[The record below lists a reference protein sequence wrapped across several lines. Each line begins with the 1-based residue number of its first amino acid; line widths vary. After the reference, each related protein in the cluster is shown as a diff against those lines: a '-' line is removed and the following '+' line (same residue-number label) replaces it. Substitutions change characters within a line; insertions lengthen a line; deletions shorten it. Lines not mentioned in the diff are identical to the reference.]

1 MIEGKISFLLQVQ
14 CLIGLLLFVLK
25 AGRQKIYSN
34 ELDAHA
40 RISEKKTNRV
50 EDFANC
56 ICFENFFTARAEAEL
71 TKTDVVC
78 VLKKHRGSLVAMARK
93 KREACFCLTFLIPLV

>member
-50 EDFANC
+50 EDLQ
-56 ICFENFFTARAEAEL
+56 I
-71 TKTDVVC
+71 VS
-78 VLKKHRGSLVAMARK
+78 VLKIVLQPGQRQNLQ
-93 KREACFCLTFLIPLV
+93 KRM

>member
-25 AGRQKIYSN
+25 AGKQKIYSN

-56 ICFENFFTARAEAEL
+56 ICFENFFI
-71 TKTDVVC
+71 K
-78 VLKKHRGSLVAMARK
+78 
-93 KREACFCLTFLIPLV
+93 I